1 MSDQIF
7 LDNRDFYTPP
17 ALLPSL
23 EKGVTVL
30 DIVLAAYP
38 SMAGLCLA
46 DALVFQSIFVHS
58 AIFSALLL
66 LLAKKVICTSRVF
79 VGCPLT
85 IFIFVPSLY
94 SLICDVFCN
103 QNCFMFS

>member
-1 MSDQIF
+1 VSDQIF

-23 EKGVTVL
+23 EEGVTVL

-46 DALVFQSIFVHS
+46 DALVFQSIFCTLS
-58 AIFSALLL
+58 YIFCF
-66 LLAKKVICTSRVF
+66 VIAAGEKSYMYKSRVRWLSF
-79 VGCPLT
+79 NNFHFRSFTL
-85 IFIFVPSLY
+85 FADL
-94 SLICDVFCN
+94 
-103 QNCFMFS
+103 